1 MGQILN
7 CLDDSPVEDEPE
19 KTVKINNAE
28 YREWKHATCND
39 KDLVNRTVGES
50 VPFAVATGI
59 CSASDNVNDEPR
71 FAHVPFTLF
80 PTALKASSL
89 DFLKKLSP
97 IFGKLT
103 DGIARDY
110 DFLSSELEAVAKG
123 DPDFTGRLLDLY
135 KKQQTQGMTQ
145 PMQLGC
151 FRSDY
156 MKDKTGNFYQI
167 ELNTIAASF
176 STLIARVGSL
186 HQYIGPRYF
195 QKLLQYVRNNP
206 STGLAKGMGMAALKV
221 HPENPT
227 ILFIVNPE
235 ERNIVDQRGIE
246 YSIWEQFKIPVL
258 RKTLKQVM
266 TEGIMNES
274 KDLII
279 EGRKISCVYFRN
291 GYDPDHYPS
300 EVQWEARTRIE
311 FCTAVKCPSVGYHL
325 VGSKIIQFVLT
336 KKGVLEKYLSAQECE
351 TVRKCFAGLWSL
363 DIADYETEDDLSE
376 LIATTKENPDGF
388 VLKPQREGGGHNF
401 YGEDV
406 HQKLSTMSNEERQGY
421 LLMQRVHPTVEK
433 NILVRGGKSIE
444 CDCISEFGIYSIFLG
459 DGSKE
464 IANETVGHLVRTKSI
479 GCDEGGVATGYA
491 VLDSL
496 TIVSEN

>member
-1 MGQILN
+1 MGQLLSCIE
-7 CLDDSPVEDEPE
+7 DSQIEDEPNP
-19 KTVKINNAE
+19 KVSNQE
-28 YREWKHATCND
+28 YREWKKTICEN
-39 KDLVNRTVGES
+39 KELVNRTTSES

-59 CSASDNVNDEPR
+59 CSASDNAKDEPR

-80 PTALKASSL
+80 PTALKASQL
-89 DFLKKLSP
+89 EFLKELSP

-103 DGIARDY
+103 DALARDY
-110 DFLSSELEAVAKG
+110 DFLSTELEAVAKG

-135 KKQQTQGMTQ
+135 KKEQTEVGMTQ
-145 PMQLGC
+145 PIQLGC

-156 MKDKTGNFYQI
+156 MKDDKTGNFYQI

-176 STLIARVGSL
+176 STLIARVGNL
-186 HQYIGPRYF
+186 HQYITPRYF
-195 QKLLQYVRNNP
+195 RKSLQHVPNNP

-221 HPENPT
+221 HPENAT

-266 TEGIMNES
+266 TEGEVNES

-300 EVQWEARTRIE
+300 ELQWEARERIE

-336 KKGVLEKYLSAQECE
+336 KAGVLEKYLTAKECE
-351 TVRKCFAGLWSL
+351 TIRKCFAGLWSL
-363 DIADYETEDDLSE
+363 DVADYEKKDDLSK
-376 LIATTKENPDGF
+376 LIATTKEDPDGF
-388 VLKPQREGGGHNF
+388 VLKPQREGGGNNF

-406 HQKLSTMSNEERQGY
+406 HKKLSPMENEERQGY

-459 DGSKE
+459 DGTKE
-464 IANETVGHLVRTKSI
+464 IANETVGHLVRTKNI

-496 TIVSEN
+496 TLVSEN